1 MAKVIQI
8 LRHANKRAIESIF
21 GSGGRI
27 GNLPA
32 SARPKAFWLSV
43 IVCLLHCQT
52 GAVSFAA
59 DVAEGTSFP
68 PEQVE
73 FFEKHVRP
81 VLIARCFECHSS
93 DARKVEASL
102 LVESRTALLAGGDS
116 GPAIIPGDPNQS
128 LLIEA
133 IRYEFVEM
141 PPKQKLSDEEIAALV
156 KWVEM
161 GAPWPADGLKPAEVA
176 TEHEQELDWNALR
189 ESHWAFRPVLSP
201 PPSVVVDHS
210 WPRGDIDRFI
220 LSRLE
225 QAELKPAPAASREVL
240 IRRAYF
246 DLIGLPPTPAEV
258 DAFASDSSDD
268 AFARLV
274 DRLLESP
281 HYGERWARHWLD
293 VARYS
298 DGLGGSSD
306 GTVQPHSWRYRDWV
320 IDALNRDLPF
330 DQFVRLQI
338 AGDLIDPENGVAA
351 TGFFALGPTYASD
364 GGALKQWPMRCRK
377 RSTIASTPFHAG
389 FWDSPFR
396 APVVTIINSI
406 RSRNWITI
414 PWQECLIIP
423 ASRSAVWGPRR
434 SSNNTNSRSNK
445 STSSSRAEMHAS
457 RS

>member
-1 MAKVIQI
+1 
-8 LRHANKRAIESIF
+8 
-21 GSGGRI
+21 
-27 GNLPA
+27 LPA

-59 DVAEGTSFP
+59 DVAEGTCFP

-351 TGFFALGPTYASD
+351 TGFFALVHTYATY
-364 GGALKQWPMRCRK
+364 GGDP
-377 RSTIASTPFHAG
+377 
-389 FWDSPFR
+389 
-396 APVVTIINSI
+396 
-406 RSRNWITI
+406 
-414 PWQECLIIP
+414 
-423 ASRSAVWGPRR
+423 
-434 SSNNTNSRSNK
+434 
-445 STSSSRAEMHAS
+445 
-457 RS
+457 